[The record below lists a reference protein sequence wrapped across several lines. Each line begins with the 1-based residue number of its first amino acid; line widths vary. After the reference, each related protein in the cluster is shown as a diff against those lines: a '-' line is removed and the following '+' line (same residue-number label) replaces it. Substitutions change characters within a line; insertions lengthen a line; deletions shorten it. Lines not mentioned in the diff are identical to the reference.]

1 MTPNHPLL
9 LSPSLLTLTLLF
21 ALPAH
26 PASLTPPPPIS
37 NPSPPT
43 ADRSIECFNLTTPK
57 AYPVDPNDCPPAID
71 ALYHDP
77 SGVPFAWQY
86 GSCQV
91 LLTSGLPGALDT
103 FRLADVIVQALRI
116 IEECPPLSKKALGGL
131 GLVGRGQ
138 AFFVAVNGPDLSPD
152 GEGEGEGEGDGDG
165 GGEVEGGGDVTGLG
179 FRGGSDGSGVDVV
192 DPDWASEG
200 LMAS

>member
-1 MTPNHPLL
+1 M
-9 LSPSLLTLTLLF
+9 
-21 ALPAH
+21 ALQRFSRDPALA
-26 PASLTPPPPIS
+26 AST
-37 NPSPPT
+37 
-43 ADRSIECFNLTTPK
+43 FQ
-57 AYPVDPNDCPPAID
+57 
-71 ALYHDP
+71 
-77 SGVPFAWQY
+77 VPFAWQY

-91 LLTSGLPGALDT
+91 LLTSGVAGALDT

-131 GLVGRGQ
+131 GLVGGGQ
-138 AFFVAVNGPDLSPD
+138 TFFVAVNGPDLSPD
-152 GEGEGEGEGDGDG
+152 GEGEGEGEGNGDGGGEVEGNGDG
-165 GGEVEGGGDVTGLG
+165 GGEVEGGGDVTELR

>member
-1 MTPNHPLL
+1 MTPTHPLL
-9 LSPSLLTLTLLF
+9 LSPSLLTLTLTLLF

-26 PASLTPPPPIS
+26 PASLTPPTPIS

-43 ADRSIECFNLTTPK
+43 AGRSIECFNLTTPK
-57 AYPVDPNDCPPAID
+57 AYPVDSNDCPPAID

-77 SGVPFAWQY
+77 SGVMALQRFSRDPALAASTFQVPFAWQY

-91 LLTSGLPGALDT
+91 LLTSGVAGALDT

-131 GLVGRGQ
+131 GLVGGGQ
-138 AFFVAVNGPDLSPD
+138 TFFVAVNGPDLSPD
-152 GEGEGEGEGDGDG
+152 GEGEGEGNE
-165 GGEVEGGGDVTGLG
+165 
-179 FRGGSDGSGVDVV
+179 RWGV
-192 DPDWASEG
+192 G
-200 LMAS
+200 M